1 MGHWDSKLLH
11 DTLGLPEHRLAI
23 LVSGAGYKE
32 GKLLSVPPVA
42 DATGQQQSQAT
53 LKALKRRQANKS
65 QLTTSGTIKYVMHV
79 RLTFRQTNEYSTD
92 RLRSEANDI

>member
-1 MGHWDSKLLH
+1 MYPSVPRRGTLGLKLLH

-65 QLTTSGTIKYVMHV
+65 QLTTSETIKYVMHM
-79 RLTFRQTNEYSTD
+79 
-92 RLRSEANDI
+92 